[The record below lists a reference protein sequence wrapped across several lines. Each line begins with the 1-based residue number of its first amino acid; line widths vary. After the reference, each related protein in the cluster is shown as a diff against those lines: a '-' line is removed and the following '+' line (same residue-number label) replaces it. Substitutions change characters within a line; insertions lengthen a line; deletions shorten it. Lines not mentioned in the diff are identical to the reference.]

1 MIAVI
6 ANPFKNSLFLF
17 PRNRTHLLQAVL
29 MALIYFG
36 LAKGSL
42 FFAAVNGY
50 ATPIWPAAGIA
61 LAGVLLFGYYLW
73 PGVFLGG
80 CIAHFVG
87 EQLTGT
93 AILSGL
99 CIGIGNA
106 VGTVLAAYLI
116 QRSMGNHQR
125 LNHVRD
131 VFSFVFLAALLSPIA
146 DANIGVT
153 ALCVFGEAPWSE
165 YGVVWWTWWISEVVG
180 ILIFTP
186 VVLAWSQGIK
196 KLGQQFKQRFA
207 EGAILMF
214 LTVAITRITFGGGYP
229 VVYMLIPLLVWAA
242 FRFGQKVS
250 TLLVVIISVISI
262 VGTVQGFGPFVGASQ
277 NESLLLLQSFV
288 GVIALT
294 TLILSGVIA
303 ENEQAN
309 TQLKIANAELQEAF
323 ETLEQKVAER
333 TAELAEA
340 KEKAEVAN
348 EAKSTFLA
356 NMSHELRSPL
366 NAILGFAQVMTRSK
380 TLAPEHLENVSI
392 ISRSGEHL
400 LTLINQV
407 LDLSKIEAGRT
418 TLNEKNFDLYRL
430 LDDLEDM
437 FQLKADEK
445 GLQLICDRPLEVPR
459 YVCTDEVKLRQVLI
473 NLLNNAIKFTSEG
486 GVSLR
491 VGMEHGD
498 KGDEETGRRG
508 DGETM
513 QNSSN
518 SQSSISYSRLV
529 FEVEDTGAG
538 IARDELDSLFE
549 AFVQTQT
556 GKAAQEGTGLGLLIT
571 RQFVQM
577 MGGEITVRSE
587 VGRGTTFKFDINVS
601 LVDAK
606 DIESQQPLRRVI
618 ALEPNQPR
626 YRILI
631 VDDKPTNR
639 QLLIKLLNP
648 LGFELREACNGSEA
662 VAVWET
668 FQPHLIWMDM
678 RMPIMDGYEA
688 TQRIKAEVKS
698 MLAQRH
704 VVQDEC
710 FSYSE
715 PQHQPT
721 DSPIPSSSF
730 THHTFPVIIALTASS
745 LEEERA
751 VVLSAG
757 CDDFLRKP
765 FRDADIF
772 ELMHK
777 HIGVRFVY
785 EDSTP
790 RDSSLIS
797 HGEQEALT
805 SAALSALPEEWI
817 AKLKQAILNVDLK
830 LILTLIEQIRPENA
844 TVANALIHCID
855 NFEYDKILSLITASA
870 GQNK

>member
-1 MIAVI
+1 MISAI
-6 ANPFKNSLFLF
+6 ANRFRNTLLPLAQ
-17 PRNRTHLLQAVL
+17 NRTNLWQVVL
-29 MALIYFG
+29 MAVIYFG

-61 LAGVLLFGYYLW
+61 LAAVLLLGYHLW

-80 CIAHFVG
+80 CMAHFIG

-99 CIGIGNA
+99 CIGTGNA

-116 QRSMGNHQR
+116 KRSVGNHQP
-125 LNHVRD
+125 LNRVRD

-153 ALCVFGEAPWSE
+153 ALGLFGEAPWSA

-180 ILIFTP
+180 ILVFTP
-186 VVLAWSQGIK
+186 MVLAWSQGVK
-196 KLGQQFKQRFA
+196 KPGQQFKQRFA
-207 EGAILMF
+207 EGAILIF

-242 FRFGQKVS
+242 FRFGQPAS

-262 VGTVQGFGPFVGASQ
+262 VGTVQGFGPFVRTSQ
-277 NESLLLLQSFV
+277 NESLLLLQSFL

-294 TLILSGVIA
+294 TLILSAVIA

-309 TQLKIANAELQEAF
+309 TRLKIANAELKEAF
-323 ETLEQKVAER
+323 DTLEQKVAER
-333 TAELAEA
+333 TAELALA

-380 TLAPEHLENVSI
+380 TLTPEHLENISI

-418 TLNEKNFDLYRL
+418 TLNENNFDLYHL

-437 FQLKADEK
+437 FQLKADDK
-445 GLQLICDRPLEVPR
+445 GLQLICDRPWHCASSLRAASLTRNRAPEVPR
-459 YVCTDEVKLRQVLI
+459 YIRTDEVKLRQVLI
-473 NLLNNAIKFTSEG
+473 NLLNNAIKFTQEG
-486 GVSLR
+486 GVLVR
-491 VGMEHGD
+491 VGIGNRESGIGNQED
-498 KGDEETGRRG
+498 
-508 DGETM
+508 
-513 QNSSN
+513 SSN
-518 SQSSISYSRLV
+518 TQLF

-538 IARDELDSLFE
+538 IAPEELDSIFE
-549 AFVQTQT
+549 AFVQTKT
-556 GKAAQEGTGLGLLIT
+556 GKRAQEGTGLGLSIT
-571 RQFVQM
+571 RQFVQL
-577 MGGEITVRSE
+577 MGGGMTVSSQ
-587 VGRGTTFKFDINVS
+587 VDKGTTFKFDITVGV
-601 LVDAK
+601 VDAN
-606 DIESQQPLRRVI
+606 DIESHQLIRRVI

-639 QLLIKLLNP
+639 QLLVKLLNP

-662 VAVWET
+662 IAVWET
-668 FQPHLIWMDM
+668 FEPHLIWMDM
-678 RMPIMDGYEA
+678 RMPVMDGYEA
-688 TQRIKAEVKS
+688 TKHIKATTKGQ
-698 MLAQRH
+698 A
-704 VVQDEC
+704 
-710 FSYSE
+710 
-715 PQHQPT
+715 T
-721 DSPIPSSSF
+721 A
-730 THHTFPVIIALTASS
+730 IIALTASS
-745 LEEERA
+745 QEEERA

-757 CDDFLRKP
+757 CNDFLRKP
-765 FRDADIF
+765 FREADIF
-772 ELMHK
+772 EIIHK

-785 EDSTP
+785 EDPTQ
-790 RDSSLIS
+790 RDSSLNRN
-797 HGEQEALT
+797 GEQNALT
-805 SAALSALPEEWI
+805 ASAIAALPQQWVANLE
-817 AKLKQAILNVDLK
+817 QAIFHVDLK
-830 LILTLIEQIRPENA
+830 LILALIDQIRPENA
-844 TVANALIHCID
+844 PLANALTACID
-855 NFEYDKILSLITASA
+855 NFQYDKILNLITASA